1 MQDKD
6 ESELKTIEDDKILGK
21 INVNDELKYKKIL
34 CNEKYSQPPARYSE
48 ATLIKKM
55 ESLGIGRPSTWSSVI
70 SILIDRN
77 YVTVGNI
84 DGKKK
89 DVIHYILEK
98 DVINDKKENIAI
110 GSEKK
115 KIIPTAI
122 GRSSCKFLN
131 ENFDELMDYK
141 FTSNLE
147 EKLDEIVNDKI
158 IWNNLLKEF
167 YEKFKPSVD
176 KLNVITDEDKSK
188 REDNRRYLGIDKNNK
203 KVYAYV
209 GKYGPVLQFVDSEN
223 PEAKSVFQKLEDHD
237 VDEVKLEDL
246 DKIKKYPM
254 RLGEFK
260 GEDVLLKK
268 GKYGLYIEYD
278 KSNYKILE
286 EFGDEVGIDEAIRC
300 INKKK
305 SDYLYDFDDYKV
317 KNGPYG
323 PYIIYKNKFYKIMK
337 TYDIDNLTK
346 NICKDIVV
354 EQAEYKKNNSKK
366 EGYKSQSYSR

>member
-1 MQDKD
+1 MHW
-6 ESELKTIEDDKILGK
+6 
-21 INVNDELKYKKIL
+21 IL
-34 CNEKYSQPPARYSE
+34 C
-48 ATLIKKM
+48 
-55 ESLGIGRPSTWSSVI
+55 
-70 SILIDRN
+70 
-77 YVTVGNI
+77 
-84 DGKKK
+84 
-89 DVIHYILEK
+89 
-98 DVINDKKENIAI
+98 
-110 GSEKK
+110 
-115 KIIPTAI
+115 
-122 GRSSCKFLN
+122 FLH
-131 ENFDELMDYK
+131 
-141 FTSNLE
+141 
-147 EKLDEIVNDKI
+147 
-158 IWNNLLKEF
+158 
-167 YEKFKPSVD
+167 
-176 KLNVITDEDKSK
+176 
-188 REDNRRYLGIDKNNK
+188 
-203 KVYAYV
+203 
-209 GKYGPVLQFVDSEN
+209 VLQFVDSEN